1 MSQNI
6 LTQDIFET
14 PYQTPPFEQ
23 IKLEDY
29 KPAFE
34 QAIAEAKA
42 EIDAITENPNL
53 PDFFNTI
60 EALSLS
66 GEKLNRISSIFFNLN
81 SAETNDEM
89 QALAQEISPLLS
101 EFSSDI
107 SLNKALFERIQKV
120 YDSKP
125 EGLTPEQQRLL
136 DKTYKNFSRNG
147 ALLSEK
153 GQERLRQIDQELSLL
168 SLQFGQNVLAATNEY
183 ILHITDEKALEG
195 LPQDEIDAAKE
206 TAEEKSLDGWAITLQ
221 MPSYLGFMKYAK
233 NRNLREKLYRA
244 NGTKNFAENKFN
256 NAENVLKIIKLRA
269 ERAHLL
275 GYKNHA
281 AFVLE
286 ERMAQSPENVQ
297 NFLEDLLQKA
307 KPFGQEEIK
316 KLGIYAQEKEG
327 INELMPWDHA
337 YFAEAYK
344 KENFSLSDQEL
355 KPFFQLE
362 KVIDGTFEIA
372 GKLYNL
378 SFKEVND
385 IEKYHA
391 DVRTFHVMKENEII
405 GILYTDFFPRAGKRP
420 GAWMTSY
427 RDGYFLDGE
436 HKIPQISIVCNFTKP
451 TAEKPSL
458 LTFSEVTTLFHEF
471 GHALHGLLANT
482 QYASLAGTNVY
493 WDFVELPSQFM
504 ENFCYEPEALQLF
517 AKHYQTGEVIPQDLI
532 DKIVA
537 ASQFMEGY
545 QTLRQLGFGLLD
557 MAWHTTEPEKITN
570 LAHFERENMAETQLY
585 PSVEGTNM
593 STAFSHIFQG
603 GYAAGYY
610 SYKWAEVLDAD
621 AFDYFKQNGIFNPE
635 IAKKFYTLLS
645 SGGTVDPMQLY
656 VAFRGKKPSN
666 SALLKRAGL
675 VK

>member
-1 MSQNI
+1 MNSNI
-6 LTQDIFET
+6 LTQNTFET

-23 IKLEDY
+23 IKLENY

-34 QAIAEAKA
+34 QAIAEAKT
-42 EIDAITENPNL
+42 EINAIAENPNS

-81 SAETNDEM
+81 SAETNDQM

-101 EFSSDI
+101 EFNSDV
-107 SLNKALFERIQKV
+107 SLNKNLFERIKKV
-120 YDSKP
+120 YDNKP
-125 EGLTPEQQRLL
+125 TGLTSEQQRLL

-153 GQERLRQIDQELSLL
+153 EQERLRQIDQELSLL
-168 SLQFGQNVLAATNEY
+168 SLQFGQNVLAATNNY
-183 ILHITDEKALEG
+183 ILHITDAKDLEG
-195 LPQDEIDAAKE
+195 LPQDQIDAAKE
-206 TAEEKSLDGWAITLQ
+206 TAEEKSIEGWVITLQ

-233 NRNLREKLYRA
+233 NRNLREELYRA
-244 NGTKNFAENKFN
+244 NGSKNFAENKFN
-256 NAENVLKIIKLRA
+256 NAENVLKIVKLRA
-269 ERAHLL
+269 ERANLL

-307 KPFGQEEIK
+307 KPFGQEEIQ
-316 KLGIYAQEKEG
+316 KLSAYAEEKEK
-327 INELMPWDHA
+327 IKLLMPWDHA
-337 YFAEAYK
+337 YFAESYK

-355 KPFFQLE
+355 KPYFQLE
-362 KVIDGTFEIA
+362 KVIDGAFKIA
-372 GKLYNL
+372 EKLYGL
-378 SFKEVND
+378 SFKEAND
-385 IEKYHA
+385 IQKYHA
-391 DVRTFHVMKENEII
+391 DVRTFHVMKEDEII
-405 GILYTDFFPRAGKRP
+405 GILYTDFFPRNGKRP

-427 RDGYFLDGE
+427 RDGHYLNDE

-458 LTFSEVTTLFHEF
+458 LTFNEVTTLFHEF

-504 ENFCYEPEALQLF
+504 ENFCYEPEALELF
-517 AKHYQTGEVIPQDLI
+517 AKHYQTGEVIPQNLI

-545 QTLRQLGFGLLD
+545 QTLRQLSFGLLD
-557 MAWHTTEPEKITN
+557 MAWHTTDPEKITD
-570 LAHFERENMAETQLY
+570 LALFEKENMEVAQLY
-585 PSVEGTNM
+585 PSIEGTNM

-645 SGGTVDPMQLY
+645 SGGTAEPMELY
-656 VAFRGKKPSN
+656 VRFRGQKPN
-666 SALLKRAGL
+666 NIALLKRAGL

>member
-1 MSQNI
+1 
-6 LTQDIFET
+6 
-14 PYQTPPFEQ
+14 
-23 IKLEDY
+23 
-29 KPAFE
+29 
-34 QAIAEAKA
+34 
-42 EIDAITENPNL
+42 
-53 PDFFNTI
+53 
-60 EALSLS
+60 
-66 GEKLNRISSIFFNLN
+66 N

-153 GQERLRQIDQELSLL
+153 DQERLRQIDQELSLL
-168 SLQFGQNVLAATNEY
+168 SLQFGQNVLAATNDY
-183 ILHITDEKALEG
+183 VLHITDEKDLEG
-195 LPQDEIDAAKE
+195 LPQDEIEAARE
-206 TAEEKSLDGWAITLQ
+206 AAQAQSLQGWAITLQ

-233 NRNLREKLYRA
+233 NRALREQLYRA
-244 NGTKNFAENKFN
+244 NGAKNFSENPFN
-256 NAENVLKIIKLRA
+256 NTENVLKIIKLRA
-269 ERAHLL
+269 ERARLL

-297 NFLEDLLQKA
+297 NFLENLLQKA

-316 KLGIYAQEKEG
+316 KLSIYAKEKEG
-327 INELMPWDHA
+327 ISELMPWDHA

-355 KPFFQLE
+355 KPYFQLE
-362 KVIDGTFEIA
+362 KVIEGAFEIA
-372 GKLYNL
+372 EKLYNL

-385 IEKYHA
+385 LEKYHA
-391 DVRTFHVMKENEII
+391 DVHTFHVIKENEII

-427 RDGYFLDGE
+427 RDGHYLHGE
-436 HKIPQISIVCNFTKP
+436 HRIPQISIVCNFTKP

-517 AKHYQTGEVIPQDLI
+517 AKHYQTEEVIPQNLI

-557 MAWHTTEPEKITN
+557 MAWHTTHPEKITN
-570 LAHFERENMAETQLY
+570 LAQFEKEHLASTQLY
-585 PSVEGTNM
+585 PSVEGANI
-593 STAFSHIFQG
+593 STSFSHIFQG

-621 AFDYFKQNGIFNPE
+621 AFDYFKQHGIFNPE
-635 IAKKFYTLLS
+635 IAQKFYTLLS

-656 VAFRGKKPSN
+656 TAFRGQKPSN
-666 SALLKRAGL
+666 AALLKRAGL
-675 VK
+675 V